1 MIAAAA
7 MSLSSF
13 SVVTNALRLRFFKPK
28 FAPAGTATLL
38 GGSNT
43 EQSTHKQKEI
53 IMKEKI
59 VMIDGMHCGNCTARV
74 EKALSALPGVASV
87 KADLEKKCATV
98 ACEEFVTDEMLV
110 QTVNSLGF
118 KAGEVR

>member
-1 MIAAAA
+1 
-7 MSLSSF
+7 
-13 SVVTNALRLRFFKPK
+13 
-28 FAPAGTATLL
+28 
-38 GGSNT
+38 
-43 EQSTHKQKEI
+43 
-53 IMKEKI
+53 MKEKI
-59 VMIDGMHCGNCTARV
+59 IMIDGMHCGNCTARV

-110 QTVNSLGF
+110 ETVNSLGF